1 MARPTS
7 GTADEPTG
15 SGTVPVGIGD
25 PETFW
30 DPRAIPAATVMI
42 VRNRPGVGTETLMLR
57 RDRDLTFAG
66 GMWVF
71 PGGRI
76 DESDIDAD
84 PDPPR
89 HDHLP
94 RGRRLEVAARR
105 AAVRETTEEAG
116 LRVDEARLVR
126 WSHWTAPPQTTRR
139 FTTAFYL
146 TVLDGIDAE
155 VRIDDHE
162 IREYQWMTPEHVIE
176 GHAAGE
182 LGLTPPTFI
191 TLKQLSQ
198 FDTTAELLA
207 DAPTRPV
214 EHFATRFVMTED
226 RMIAM
231 YHGDA
236 GYESADPDSPGERH
250 RLTLGSPW
258 LYERTV

>member
-7 GTADEPTG
+7 GPADEPTD
-15 SGTVPVGIGD
+15 SGTVPVGTGD
-25 PETFW
+25 PEHFW

-42 VRNRPGVGTETLMLR
+42 IRERPGVGTETLMLR

-76 DESDIDAD
+76 DESDIESDSSRA
-84 PDPPR
+84 PDV
-89 HDHLP
+89 HH
-94 RGRRLEVAARR
+94 RGSRLEVAARR

-116 LRVDEARLVR
+116 LVVDEQRLIR

-139 FTTAFYL
+139 YTTAFYL
-146 TVLDGIDAE
+146 TVLDEATAE

-162 IREYQWMTPEHVIE
+162 IREFQWMTPEHVIE
-176 GHAAGE
+176 GHTAGE

-191 TLKQLSQ
+191 TLKQLLQ
-198 FDTTAELLA
+198 FERTDELIRE
-207 DAPTRPV
+207 APRRPV
-214 EHFATRFVMTED
+214 EHFATRFVIAGED
-226 RMIAM
+226 MIAM

-258 LYERTV
+258 IYERTI